1 MKAKVLSQLITII
14 FITSL
19 SGCSTEVTRIENQKR
34 LDDSGQYK
42 NLFPSH
48 FIGKGP
54 HHIND
59 ELDFLKH
66 EEKKVIENGFLDPI
80 PSHKYS
86 KSHAYNYED
95 LVSSDIKIDEN
106 KQGEVTWLG
115 HASFLI
121 QQMNH
126 DALVTDPVFDEF
138 EGFLGWFGQQIS
150 PSFARLGEA
159 PIKGHQLPFVSG
171 VLISHNHFDHLSNRT
186 LKTFRE
192 NAHLYLPLDNSD
204 DINYASGP
212 ITEMDWYTQTQH
224 NKTKVHFLP
233 SNHNSS
239 RGMFDT
245 DKSLWGS
252 WMLDDGQ
259 YNVYFAGDTGYSDVF
274 KDIRKKV
281 GAMDVCL
288 MPIIAYHEGKRR
300 VHMSPEDA
308 VQAAEDLGCKVF
320 IPWGYGTWTLGCEHV
335 HEPLRRLD
343 LAIKQLKPNFII
355 KTLKMGESL
364 NYHNLLRSAKGQ
376 VKHTV
381 EPS

>member
-1 MKAKVLSQLITII
+1 MKPKLLLQIISIIT
-14 FITSL
+14 L
-19 SGCSTEVTRIENQKR
+19 SGCGTDVMRHQNPER
-34 LDDSGQYK
+34 LESNGPYK

-59 ELDFLKH
+59 ELDLLKP
-66 EEKKVIENGFLDPI
+66 EEKKIVENAFLDPI

-86 KSHAYNYED
+86 KSYGYKYKD
-95 LVSSDIKIDEN
+95 LVFPDININEN
-106 KQGEVTWLG
+106 KQGELTWLG

-138 EGFLGWFGQQIS
+138 EGFYGWLGQNVS
-150 PSFARLGEA
+150 PSFVRLGEA

-171 VLISHNHFDHLSNRT
+171 VLISHNHFDHLSSTT
-186 LKTFRE
+186 LKTFSE
-192 NAHLYLPLDNSD
+192 STHLYLPLDNSD
-204 DINYASGP
+204 DVAYESGP
-212 ITEMDWYTQTQH
+212 ITEMDWYTQTHH
-224 NKTKVHFLP
+224 NNTQIHFLP

-252 WMLDDGQ
+252 WMLNDGQ
-259 YNVYFAGDTGYSDVF
+259 YKVYFAGDTGYSDVF
-274 KDIRKKV
+274 KDIQKKV
-281 GAMDVCL
+281 GPMDVCL
-288 MPIIAYHEGKRR
+288 MPIVAYHEGKRR

-308 VQAAEDLGCKVF
+308 LQAAEDLGCKVF
-320 IPWGYGTWTLGCEHV
+320 VPWGYGTWTLGCEHV
-335 HEPLRRLD
+335 HAPLRRLD
-343 LAIKQLKPNFII
+343 IAIKQTKFNFIV

-364 NYHNLLRSAKGQ
+364 NYHKLLSSIKN
-376 VKHTV
+376 
-381 EPS
+381 

>member
-1 MKAKVLSQLITII
+1 MKHKALSQLTPII
-14 FITSL
+14 FMTILCGCGTEITRL
-19 SGCSTEVTRIENQKR
+19 ENLER
-34 LDDSGQYK
+34 LQSNEPYK

-54 HHIND
+54 HHDND
-59 ELDFLKH
+59 DLDLLKP
-66 EEKKVIENGFLDPI
+66 EEKKVIEKAFLDPI

-86 KSHAYNYED
+86 KTHGYKYAD
-95 LVSSDIKIDEN
+95 LVSTDIRIDEN
-106 KQGEVTWLG
+106 KQGELTWLG

-121 QQMNH
+121 QQMNN
-126 DALVTDPVFDEF
+126 DALVTDPVFHEF
-138 EGFLGWFGQQIS
+138 EDFPGWLGQKVS
-150 PSFARLGEA
+150 TSFARLGEA
-159 PIKGHQLPFVSG
+159 PIKGYQLPFVSG
-171 VLISHNHFDHLSNRT
+171 ILISHNHFDHLSSTT
-186 LKTFRE
+186 LNTFRE
-192 NAHLYLPLDNSD
+192 STHLYLPLDNSD
-204 DINYASGP
+204 DVDYETGP
-212 ITEMDWYTQTQH
+212 ITEMDWYTQSQH

-245 DKSLWGS
+245 DESLWGS
-252 WMLDDGQ
+252 WMLDDDQ
-259 YNVYFAGDTGYSDVF
+259 YKVYFAGDTGYSDVF

-288 MPIIAYHEGKRR
+288 MPIVAYHEGKRR

-308 VQAAEDLGCKVF
+308 IQAAEDLGCKVF

-343 LAIKQLKPNFII
+343 LAIKQSKPNYSV

-364 NYHNLLRSAKGQ
+364 NYHKLLSAIKG
-376 VKHTV
+376 
-381 EPS
+381 